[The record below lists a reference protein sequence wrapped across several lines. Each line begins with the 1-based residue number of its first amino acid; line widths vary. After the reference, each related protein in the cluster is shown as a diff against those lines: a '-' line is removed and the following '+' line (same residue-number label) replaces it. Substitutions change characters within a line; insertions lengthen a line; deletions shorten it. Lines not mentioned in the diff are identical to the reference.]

1 MIESICLF
9 LTLIC
14 FGYVAL
20 LDYKYREVENW
31 VWLVFGCFGLG
42 IQLNLICFT
51 DLPLPFWSIVASAV
65 LALSLWYFGAFGG
78 ADAKAIITLS
88 LLMPLGFDGF
98 TPYFPLVC
106 LAFGVL
112 LANFPVAYTLLKRG
126 SLKKLEIPLLVYLFA
141 GILLSLFVGKW
152 FIELIL

>member
-1 MIESICLF
+1 MIESVRLF
-9 LTLIC
+9 VTLLC

-31 VWLVFGCFGLG
+31 VWLVFGTIGSS
-42 IQLNLICFT
+42 LILYASLT
-51 DLPLPFWSIVASAV
+51 TPIWSILLSCF
-65 LALSLWYFGAFGG
+65 LALTLWYFGAFGG
-78 ADAKAIITLS
+78 ADAKAVITLS
-88 LLMPLGFDGF
+88 LLMPLGFDGS

-106 LAFGVL
+106 LAFAVI
-112 LANFPVAYTLLKRG
+112 LANFPVVYTLLKRG